1 MNSFVMISKDDLDAA
16 IKEAARKGAEEAI
29 RAMPKDRPVQVNYT
43 EAGRILGRSR
53 QTVANMVRAG
63 LIKLN
68 AAGLIP
74 INEIDRVLSA

>member
-1 MNSFVMISKDDLDAA
+1 MNSFVMISKADLDLA

-29 RAMPKDRPVQVNYT
+29 KAMPKDRPAHVNYT
-43 EAGRILGRSR
+43 EAGKILGRSR
-53 QTVANMVRAG
+53 QTVANMARSG

-74 INEIDRVLSA
+74 IKEIDRVLSA